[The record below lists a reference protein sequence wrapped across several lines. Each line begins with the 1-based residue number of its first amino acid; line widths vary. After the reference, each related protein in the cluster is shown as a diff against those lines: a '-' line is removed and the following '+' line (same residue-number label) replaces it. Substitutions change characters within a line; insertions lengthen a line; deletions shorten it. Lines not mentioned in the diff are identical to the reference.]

1 MEEQRNRARAA
12 QKKEIITLSDIGSDH
27 PTVFV
32 GYDALATQAKVAQ
45 IAKIKDRTA
54 IILDKSPCYAEMG
67 GQVGDAALVTL
78 GGRQWHVTDTQKS
91 GQTWLHFL
99 DGEDAPEAGATI
111 EIAVDQARRDAIQR
125 LSRLRRHRAAGPIL
139 LIFALF
145 TIGTTFQVASAV
157 NNESTSI
164 ADRAVTIEEGKQI
177 FLKGCSSC
185 HGLNAE
191 GGQIAPSLIGVGAAS
206 VDFQVATGRMPM
218 ADMSVQAMRK
228 DPVYNAEQVHA
239 LATYVASLAP
249 GPQVP
254 GEELLNYER
263 DGSVAE
269 GGELFRTNC
278 AMCHNFAA
286 QGGAL
291 TQGKYAPTLM
301 GVEPRHIYEAM
312 VTGPQ
317 SMPVFS
323 DKTITPE
330 EKLSIIKWIKAAEAE
345 PQLGGAALG
354 RVGPVTEGL
363 LVWTLGIGLLI
374 GVAVWL
380 AMKAR

>member
-1 MEEQRNRARAA
+1 V
-12 QKKEIITLSDIGSDH
+12 K
-27 PTVFV
+27 
-32 GYDALATQAKVAQ
+32 
-45 IAKIKDRTA
+45 
-54 IILDKSPCYAEMG
+54 
-67 GQVGDAALVTL
+67 
-78 GGRQWHVTDTQKS
+78 
-91 GQTWLHFL
+91 
-99 DGEDAPEAGATI
+99 
-111 EIAVDQARRDAIQR
+111 R
-125 LSRLRRHRAAGPIL
+125 LSRYRRHKAAAPLL
-139 LIFALF
+139 LIFALLG
-145 TIGTTFQVASAV
+145 IGTTFSIASATTTA
-157 NNESTSI
+157 ETTT
-164 ADRAVTIEEGKQI
+164 ADRSALIEEGRQI

-185 HGLNAE
+185 HGLNSE
-191 GGQIAPSLIGVGAAS
+191 GGAIAPSLVGVGAAS

-218 ADMSVQAMRK
+218 ADMSTQAMRK
-228 DPVYNAEQVHA
+228 KPVYNAEEVNA

-249 GPQVP
+249 GPEVP
-254 GEELLNYER
+254 GEEALNYER
-263 DGSVAE
+263 DGSIAE

-278 AMCHNFAA
+278 AMCHNFAG

-291 TQGKYAPTLM
+291 SQGKYAPTVM
-301 GVEPRHIYEAM
+301 GVLPRHIYEAM

-345 PQLGGAALG
+345 PQLGGASLG

-363 LVWTLGIGLLI
+363 LVWTLGLGLLV